1 MDNESK
7 LRLLYIGK
15 MLQDTDEAHP
25 LTNAEMMQILE
36 DKYGMT
42 THRTTIPSDID
53 LLIKSGM
60 EIEIIESKPKK
71 YYLNDYAR
79 TFNLPELK
87 MLVDAVASSKF
98 ITKKKSDELIEKII
112 TLGTPSSRPSL
123 KRNLWSEG
131 RIKQENER
139 IYFNIEAVNQA
150 INEVKK
156 ISFQYLKYTIDDLEK
171 QTERRKGAK
180 YIVSPY
186 KLIINDGN
194 YYLLAFDDYSHEM
207 RTYRVDRMKSINRIG
222 EPREGAEAFAAIDMK
237 TYTQRVFSMYGGEKQ
252 RVGIRFVSSLLDTAV
267 ERFGR
272 TNVNYSRSD
281 DHHFTVFADV
291 EISDQ
296 FFGWICGFG
305 TKAQLLSPST
315 VVNDFT
321 SYLERIQNKYKGE

>member
-150 INEVKK
+150 INEGKK
-156 ISFQYLKYTIDDLEK
+156 ISFQYFQYDVKKTQKLKHD
-171 QTERRKGAK
+171 GALYK
-180 YIVSPY
+180 FSPY
-186 KLIINDGN
+186 ALVWNGDYYYAVGYSEKHGGIGNFRMDRIAKTPRILDEDAIPIPDGFDIAEYTNGMLRMYNSERTDVELICDNSLMD
-194 YYLLAFDDYSHEM
+194 
-207 RTYRVDRMKSINRIG
+207 
-222 EPREGAEAFAAIDMK
+222 AIIDKFGTGVK
-237 TYTQRVFSMYGGEKQ
+237 TYAYDMTSFKLEVNVAVNHVFFSW
-252 RVGIRFVSSLLDTAV
+252 
-267 ERFGR
+267 
-272 TNVNYSRSD
+272 
-281 DHHFTVFADV
+281 VF
-291 EISDQ
+291 
-296 FFGWICGFG
+296 GFG
-305 TKAQLLSPST
+305 GKVNIKSPEEVKMQYKAMVED
-315 VVNDFT
+315 VVK
-321 SYLERIQNKYKGE
+321 YL